1 LFSTFYAFKH
11 DFSVYFLSNNFS
23 SMQEAAAAAAAA
35 AAAETAKYQATIDEL
50 RGSNDALR
58 TKLRSVCKSNQDAKQ
73 RHARDVARLSTVLRP
88 T

>member
-23 SMQEAAAAAAAA
+23 SMQEAAAA

-73 RHARDVARLSTVLRP
+73 RHARDVARFSTVLRP